1 MPLTNEE
8 RQEKIILASEMKSRQ
23 ISIPKKEKVKSLVW
37 RLGKNGYF
45 PHNDGRLYEPTEKQ
59 GNFIHSNAQYSAFL
73 GARGS
78 GKTAA
83 GAQKALNKIKLGLS
97 GSVLNPDFENFKY
110 STWPELKR
118 WIPWD
123 MVVPNQ
129 KFRADE
135 SWEPHK
141 PFTMVFV
148 NGAQMFCKG
157 LRDPDS
163 ARGPNINWLWYDE
176 GSRDLDGRA
185 WQVAVASVRV
195 GDEPVR
201 FTTATPR
208 GRDHWIYNLF
218 VEKQVPEEVIELF
231 DAMGGEHRPLTEWWG
246 GTIADNK
253 DHLDPGFYAYMLM
266 AYPPGWMRQQEL
278 EGEFVD
284 EGGILG
290 DPSWFNDK
298 MLTQIPGDVVLK
310 QVVRYWDLAASEKK
324 IAGKRSDDPDETVG
338 TLMGWDGHNFYI
350 MDQVAGYWEYKE
362 IVKKISQIAAFDGPT
377 VPIYV
382 EQEPGSGGKNQ
393 VAFIADDARL
403 ANYSVRAHKPEGDK
417 IMRANIW
424 FSEAASGQVFLIR
437 GLWTDHF
444 FSQLS
449 SFPVGRKDDTID
461 SISGARMSVA
471 PIRQWKKMKFLAVG
485 LG

>member
-1 MPLTNEE
+1 MSLTREQEE
-8 RQEKIILASEMKSRQ
+8 EKALVLAEMKARG
-23 ISIPKKEKVKSLVW
+23 LVLPQRESKIKNITW
-37 RLGKNGYF
+37 KLGSNGYF
-45 PHNDGRLYEPTEKQ
+45 PRSDGQEYIPTMKQ
-59 GNFIHSNAQYSAFL
+59 GNFINSNAQFSAFL

-83 GAQKALNKIKLGLS
+83 GAQKGMQKIKEGQS
-97 GSVLNPDFENFKY
+97 GAVLNPDFENFKY
-110 STWPELKR
+110 STWPELKT

-123 MVVPNQ
+123 MIV
-129 KFRADE
+129 E
-135 SWEPHK
+135 SQRYRQETHWEPHK
-141 PFTMVFV
+141 PFTNVFINGVTMV
-148 NGAQMFCKG
+148 CKG

-176 GSRDLDGRA
+176 GSRDLDGKA
-185 WQVAVASVRV
+185 WQLAVASVRI
-195 GDEPVR
+195 GKDPQR

-208 GRDHWIYNLF
+208 GKDHWVYNLF
-218 VEKQVPEEVIELF
+218 IKREVPDEVVKMFEEI
-231 DAMGGEHRPLTEWWG
+231 GGETRPMVEWWG

-253 DHLDPGFYAYMLM
+253 ENLDPGFYASMLM

-290 DPSWFNDK
+290 DPAWFKDK
-298 MLTQIPGDVVLK
+298 MLGAIPEDVVLK
-310 QVVRYWDLAASEKK
+310 TVVRYWDLAASEKK

-338 TLMGWDGHNFYI
+338 TLMGWDGNYFYI
-350 MDQVAGYWEYKE
+350 MDQLAGYWEYKE
-362 IVKKISQIAAFDGPT
+362 IKEKIALVAAYDGQT
-377 VPIYV
+377 VPIYI

-393 VAFIADDARL
+393 VADIAADDRL
-403 ANYSVRAHKPEGDK
+403 GNYSVRAHKPEGDK
-417 IMRANIW
+417 ILRANIW
-424 FSEAASGQVFLIR
+424 FGEAASGRVFIMR

-461 SISGARMSVA
+461 SISGARMCVA
-471 PIRQWKKMKFLAVG
+471 PIRQWKKMKFMAI
-485 LG
+485 

>member
-1 MPLTNEE
+1 MSNLTPE
-8 RQEKIILASEMKSRQ
+8 QEFLIISAELKARGLQ
-23 ISIPKKEKVKSLVW
+23 PVIRKKEKPKETW
-37 RLGKNGYF
+37 RLGENGF
-45 PHNDGRLYEPTEKQ
+45 FTRSDGNLYIPTRTQ
-59 GNFIHSNAQYSAFL
+59 GEFINSDAQFSAFI

-83 GAQKALNKIKLGLS
+83 GAQKALKKVKEGLS
-97 GSVLNPDFENFKY
+97 GAVLNPDFENFKY
-110 STWPELKR
+110 STWPELKM

-123 MVVPNQ
+123 MVVTEQ
-129 KFRADE
+129 QYRQE
-135 SWEPHK
+135 EHWEPHK
-141 PFTMVFV
+141 PFTMVFK
-148 NGAQMFCKG
+148 NGAKMFCKG
-157 LRDPDS
+157 LRNPDS

-176 GSRDLDGRA
+176 GSRDVDGLG
-185 WQVAVASVRV
+185 WKIAVASVRI
-195 GDEPVR
+195 GDKPQR

-208 GRDHWIYNLF
+208 GKDNWVYTLF
-218 VEKQVPEEVIELF
+218 VKREVPEEVIKLM
-231 DAMGGEHRPLTEWWG
+231 AMEEEERSLVEWWG
-246 GTIADNK
+246 GTISDNK
-253 DHLDPGFYAYMLM
+253 ENLDPGFYASMLM
-266 AYPPGWMRQQEL
+266 AYPPGWMREQEL

-290 DPSWFNDK
+290 DVGWFKDK
-298 MLTQIPGDVVLK
+298 MLGRIPDNVVLK
-310 QVVRYWDLAASEKK
+310 TVVRYWDLAASEKK
-324 IAGKRSDDPDETVG
+324 ISGKRADDPDETVG
-338 TLMGWDGHNFYI
+338 TLVGWDGYNFYI

-362 IVKKISQIAAFDGPT
+362 IKTKISQIAAFDGPT

-393 VAFIADDARL
+393 VADIADDVRL
-403 ANYSVRAHKPEGDK
+403 AAYSVRAHKPEGDK

-424 FSEAASGQVFLIR
+424 FAEAANGRVYIVR

-461 SISGARMSVA
+461 SVSGARMCVA

-485 LG
+485 MG